1 MALTIIVAFISL
13 IGLIVLHELG
23 HFLLAKRFGIKVEE
37 FGIGYPPKLLSKKIG
52 ETIYSLNLLPFGAF
66 VKIYGQEEIIDN
78 PRSFSSKPFYQKA
91 LVILGGVVVFWIVA
105 AILLSIVM
113 AIGVPSIISDNEAGI
128 LRDPKVQVAEI
139 IPDSPASQAGL
150 KIGDSIVN
158 IKCQFVDAE
167 INKVKEVQSAI
178 QSCKGQETVMA
189 IQRGENVSE
198 VSLVPRISPPE
209 NEGPIGIALLRTALK
224 SYPWYQ
230 APIEGVRATGNLTVA
245 IVRGWGM
252 VIKSLVSGQGVPAG
266 VEIGGPVRIFE
277 LFVDMSALGI
287 NYFLQFIALISISL
301 AILNILPIPAL
312 DGGWLVFLIV
322 EKLRGKPLND
332 KIVQKISLSFFFLLI
347 ILMIWITVKDVIRLF

>member
-1 MALTIIVAFISL
+1 MILTIIIAFISL

-23 HFLLAKRFGIKVEE
+23 HFLLAKKFGIKVEE
-37 FGIGYPPKLLSKKIG
+37 FGIGYPPKLLAKKIG

-66 VKIYGQEEIIDN
+66 VKIYGQEETIDD

-113 AIGVPSIISDNEAGI
+113 AIGVPSIIADEEAGI

-139 IPDSPASQAGL
+139 IPDSPASEAGL
-150 KIGDSIVN
+150 KIGDSIIN
-158 IKCQFVDAE
+158 IKCQFGDVQV
-167 INKVKEVQSAI
+167 NKVKEVQDAI
-178 QSCKGQETVMA
+178 HSCKGQETILT
-189 IQRGENVSE
+189 IQRGKDISE
-198 VSLVPRISPPE
+198 ASLFPRVSPPE

-230 APIEGVRATGNLTVA
+230 APIEGIRATGNLTVA
-245 IVRGWGM
+245 IIKGWGM
-252 VIKSLVSGQGVPAG
+252 VIGSLVSGQGVPAG

-277 LFVDMSALGI
+277 LFVNMSALGI

-312 DGGWLVFLIV
+312 DGGWLVFLII
-322 EKLRGKPLND
+322 ERLRGKPLND
-332 KIVQKISLSFFFLLI
+332 KIVQKVSLSFFFLLI
-347 ILMIWITVKDVIRLF
+347 LLMIWITIKDVIRLF